1 MKKFI
6 HSACLCV
13 CISMNAQL
21 QTPESSPAATLMQ
34 TVGLTD
40 FTVKFSRPSARGR
53 KVIGNLVSFDH
64 KWRTGANDNTTIQV
78 TDSVK
83 IEGQPLAAGTYAV
96 FTQPGEQEWEIYFYT
111 DTDNSRVP
119 KKWELDKVAAT
130 VKVTPKPTGKL
141 ETFSIWFSDLTYNDA
156 HLNLAWENTKI
167 SMKVEVPTD
176 AKTMASIKQVMNN
189 DPKER
194 DYYEA
199 AVYYLQTGR
208 DLKQAKEWVNKAVS
222 MNDNT
227 YWYFRQQALI
237 LAGLNEME
245 AAIEAAK
252 KSLVR
257 AEKAGNLDY
266 VKLNTD
272 SIADWSK

>member
-1 MKKFI
+1 
-6 HSACLCV
+6 
-13 CISMNAQL
+13 MNAQL

-40 FTVKFSRPSARGR
+40 FIVKYSRPSAKGR
-53 KVIGNLVSFDH
+53 KIIGNLVSFDR
-64 KWRTGANDNTTIQV
+64 KWRTGANENTTIQF
-78 TDSVK
+78 TDPVK
-83 IEGQPLAAGTYAV
+83 IEGQILTAGTYAL

-111 DTDNSRVP
+111 DTDNTRVP

-130 VKVTPKPTGKL
+130 MKVIPKPTGKL
-141 ETFSIWFSDLTYNDA
+141 ETFSIWFSDLTHNDA

-176 AKTMASIKQVMNN
+176 AKTMARIKQVMNN

-199 AVYYLQTGR
+199 AVYYLQTDR
-208 DLKQAKEWVNKAVS
+208 DLKQAKEWINNAVS